1 MNPSDKGPRGKVR
14 DRQYELEFFAQETAL
29 GSKEMFSC
37 LNEFNPQNYVKKTKT
52 KPGMVAFACNISARK
67 VKIEDRR

>member
-37 LNEFNPQNYVKKTKT
+37 LNEFNPQNYVKKQKQSQAWWRLL
-52 KPGMVAFACNISARK
+52 VISVQGR
-67 VKIEDRR
+67 